1 MEKYIEDLLKQRKDD
16 NKRHDNDINKE
27 KDKYMQL
34 EKLYKKLQTEKEH
47 IDNKLIS
54 FHD

>member
-1 MEKYIEDLLKQRKDD
+1 MLTDKVENAQKALKELEKQIEDLLKQRKDE

-34 EKLYKKLQTEKEH
+34 EKLYKKL
-47 IDNKLIS
+47 
-54 FHD
+54 

>member
-1 MEKYIEDLLKQRKDD
+1 MLTDKVENAQKALKELEKQIEDLLKQRKDD

-34 EKLYKKLQTEKEH
+34 EKLYKKL
-47 IDNKLIS
+47 
-54 FHD
+54 